1 MELITLRSIEKT
13 YQMGDIAV
21 PVLKGISLA
30 IRQGELVALTGSSGS
45 GKSTLMNIL
54 GCLDRPTAGEYW
66 LDGQEISQLSADER
80 ALLRNRK
87 LGFVFQSFNL
97 LASTS
102 ALENVA
108 MPLSYAAE
116 NLSEREARER
126 AAEMLGRVGLADRL
140 DHHPSQLSGGQ
151 QQRVA
156 IARALIN
163 RPPVLFADEPTG
175 NLDSRTS
182 EEVLQMFEQLNTE
195 DGITIIM
202 VTHDPKVA
210 GHAKRVIRMDDG
222 VIQGDAPPVRVRPG
236 NPGRRAMKV
245 YATARTAFRALR
257 RNPMRAMLT
266 TLGIV
271 IGVGAVIAM
280 MEIGAGSSAAIKKTI
295 ASMGANVLVVRPGTA
310 SSGGV
315 SFGAGSTTTLTP
327 EDARPSCGNARPSAT
342 PRPWSAPGPRWST
355 ATATGCPTPSTA
367 PPRPILMS
375 RTGASWPRASPSAT
389 VMS

>member
-1 MELITLRSIEKT
+1 MELITLRAIEKT

-30 IRQGELVALTGSSGS
+30 IRQGELIALTGSSGS

-66 LDGQEISQLSADER
+66 LEDQETSQLSADER

-97 LASTS
+97 LARTS

-108 MPLSYAAE
+108 MPLSYGAE

-163 RPPVLFADEPTG
+163 RPPVLFTDEPTG

-182 EEVLQMFEQLNTE
+182 EEVLQMFERLNSE

-210 GHAKRVIRMDDG
+210 GHANRIIRMDDG
-222 VIQGDAPPVRVRPG
+222 VIQGDAPPAEPQPKTEG
-236 NPGRRAMKV
+236 
-245 YATARTAFRALR
+245 
-257 RNPMRAMLT
+257 
-266 TLGIV
+266 
-271 IGVGAVIAM
+271 GA
-280 MEIGAGSSAAIKKTI
+280 
-295 ASMGANVLVVRPGTA
+295 P
-310 SSGGV
+310 
-315 SFGAGSTTTLTP
+315 
-327 EDARPSCGNARPSAT
+327 
-342 PRPWSAPGPRWST
+342 
-355 ATATGCPTPSTA
+355 
-367 PPRPILMS
+367 
-375 RTGASWPRASPSAT
+375 
-389 VMS
+389 

>member
-13 YQMGDIAV
+13 YQMGDISV
-21 PVLKGISLA
+21 PVLKGISLS
-30 IRQGELVALTGSSGS
+30 IRKGEMIALTGSSGS

-54 GCLDRPTAGEYW
+54 GCLDRPTSGKYW

-97 LASTS
+97 LARTS

-116 NLSEREARER
+116 HLSEREARGR

-163 RPPVLFADEPTG
+163 HPPVLFADEPTG

-182 EEVLQMFEQLNTE
+182 EEVLQMFERLNTE

-210 GHAKRVIRMDDG
+210 GHAKRMIRMNDG
-222 VIQGDAPPVRVRPG
+222 VILDDTP
-236 NPGRRAMKV
+236 
-245 YATARTAFRALR
+245 
-257 RNPMRAMLT
+257 
-266 TLGIV
+266 
-271 IGVGAVIAM
+271 
-280 MEIGAGSSAAIKKTI
+280 AG
-295 ASMGANVLVVRPGTA
+295 
-310 SSGGV
+310 
-315 SFGAGSTTTLTP
+315 
-327 EDARPSCGNARPSAT
+327 PSRE
-342 PRPWSAPGPRWST
+342 APG
-355 ATATGCPTPSTA
+355 GTP
-367 PPRPILMS
+367 
-375 RTGASWPRASPSAT
+375 
-389 VMS
+389 